1 VGENVDP
8 PSTYDPTVPL
18 WMRGVSTV
26 AIGLA
31 LFLVAAG
38 IVWHGRTWLVPTL
51 GVDFTMALVFLL
63 VVASLTSILLGLGDV
78 VYAIFRRV
86 NDRRD

>member
-1 VGENVDP
+1 MPEGCA
-8 PSTYDPTVPL
+8 TYDPTVSL
-18 WMRGVSTV
+18 WMRGVITM
-26 AIGLA
+26 ATGLA
-31 LFLVAAG
+31 LFFIAVG
-38 IVWHGRTWLVPTL
+38 IVWHGRTWLVPTV

-78 VYAIFRRV
+78 VCGIFRRD